1 MVSEKSDFTP
11 VSSVAADKPER
22 AKFWNLSLNELRDL
36 ATGTS
41 SKEQTPATRK
51 RTVYERS
58 EAVRVYV
65 LMRANGKCEA
75 NDSSTLER
83 GPPRRTSTISR
94 GHLQHH
100 FRAGLGAPRSTAGSD
115 FPERKNSGSAR
126 EKSPVKLCGL
136 AVLPR
141 SGTYKASTV
150 SLIFGPAI
158 IQDRGVNSNFVV
170 MRFARY
176 PSFC

>member
-1 MVSEKSDFTP
+1 MTVSGRTEASGFAQYLGRFSYLDYHEDRAPDLDGELRKVIVFELELVSEKSDFTP
-11 VSSVAADKPER
+11 VSPVAADKPER

-75 NDSSTLER
+75 CERPAPFNNNKGRPYLEPHHITR
-83 GPPRRTSTISR
+83 VADEGPD
-94 GHLQHH
+94 HL
-100 FRAGLGAPRSTAGSD
+100 AP
-115 FPERKNSGSAR
+115 
-126 EKSPVKLCGL
+126 
-136 AVLPR
+136 
-141 SGTYKASTV
+141 V
-150 SLIFGPAI
+150 S
-158 IQDRGVNSNFVV
+158 VSCVT
-170 MRFARY
+170 
-176 PSFC
+176 